1 MQRTP
6 ATHPFAVDV
15 IELSHCTRSGG
26 TKRAYIGLQL
36 FATMEQAQ
44 AYADDNETADDGA
57 SVQCIARKARS
68 GDREFA

>member
-1 MQRTP
+1 MKRTP

-15 IELSHCTRSGG
+15 IELSNCTRSGG

-36 FATMEQAQ
+36 FATMEEAE
-44 AYADDNETADDGA
+44 AYADNNDDADGGL
-57 SVQCIARKARS
+57 SVQCIARKARV